1 MTTSWLTYN
10 TLIVLLG
17 TGLLGANA
25 GLVGTF
31 AVLRGRSL
39 TGDALAHA
47 ALPGLALAFL
57 IVGQRSLPAMLAGAL
72 MSGLLGVAVISVLS
86 RTTRI
91 KQDAAIGIVLSV
103 FFGAGVVL
111 SRIVQNTPGVGS
123 KAGLDS
129 YILGK
134 TAGIIRQDVYVIGA
148 VSLASLLL
156 VTLVFKEFRLI
167 IFDPDFARVQ
177 GWPVLRLDLVLMG
190 LIALATVFGLPMVGV
205 VLMAALLILPGA
217 SARFWTDRLGILLSL
232 ATVFGLVIGLIG
244 TTLSARFSA
253 MPAGP
258 IIVLVGTAV
267 FLLSVLIA
275 PKRGLLGRAIATWRF
290 RRSLDERR
298 ILETIYDLIEPG
310 LPVVGSLD
318 PIELRSR
325 DPGSARRAEA
335 AIARLIRQRVI
346 VQEGGSNGSI
356 VLTDEGL
363 QRAGAVARGS
373 RLWER
378 FMIAYPEQSAS
389 LVDLSQ
395 ESIES
400 ILPSALVAELQQA
413 LRDAGRLPD
422 FGPREAAR

>member
-148 VSLASLLL
+148 VSLASLVL

-167 IFDPDFARVQ
+167 VFDPDFARVQ

-205 VLMAALLILPGA
+205 VLMAAMLILPGA
-217 SARFWTDRLGILLSL
+217 AARFWTDRLGILLTL
-232 ATVFGLVIGLIG
+232 ATVFGLAIGLVG
-244 TTLSARFSA
+244 TSLSARFSG

-258 IIVLVGTAV
+258 IIVLVGTTV
-267 FLLSVLIA
+267 FLISVLVA
-275 PKRGLLGRAIATWRF
+275 PKRGLLGRAIASWRF
-290 RRSLDERR
+290 RRVLDDRKL
-298 ILETIYDLIEPG
+298 LETIYDLIEPE
-310 LPVVGSLD
+310 LPVVRSLD
-318 PIELRSR
+318 PSELLPR
-325 DPGSARRAEA
+325 DLGTARRAEA
-335 AIARLIRQRVI
+335 ATARLIRQGLI
-346 VQEGGSNGSI
+346 VREAGSSERL
-356 VLTDEGL
+356 VLSAEGL
-363 QRAGAVARGS
+363 QRARAVARGS

-378 FMIAYPEQSAS
+378 FMIAYPDQSGS
-389 LVDLSQ
+389 LADLSH
-395 ESIES
+395 ESVELL
-400 ILPSALVAELQQA
+400 LPPDLVVELEQA
-413 LRDAGRLPD
+413 LRDIGRLPELGD
-422 FGPREAAR
+422 QEAAP